1 MNKFTVTL
9 SSIFTGFLGAI
20 LSFLPQEVFQF
31 HNEPVNTVGVLTIKL
46 LGACLIALASVN
58 WLSKGRLIG
67 GIYNKPLA
75 LANALH
81 FNIGAVILIKTLMNT
96 FFWSL
101 FILSFFYG
109 VFGVAFLKIM
119 FTTPKQVTTKSEA

>member
-1 MNKFTVTL
+1 MNKLILTL
-9 SSIFTGFLGAI
+9 SSIFTGALGVT

-31 HNEPVNTVGVLTIKL
+31 HNEPVNMVGVLAIKL
-46 LGACLIALASVN
+46 LGTCLIALASIN

-67 GIYNKPLA
+67 GIYNRPLA
-75 LANALH
+75 LTNALH
-81 FNIGAVILIKTLMNT
+81 FNIGAIILIKTLMIT

-101 FILSFFYG
+101 FIMSFFYG

-119 FTTPKQVTTKSEA
+119 FTTPKQVTTNSEA